1 MATITRAQIR
11 ARARL
16 HADFPNADQ
25 GKLDTELNLLIDDA
39 CAEYYDQLVAI
50 RGPGYFEASD
60 TISIISGTQSYDL
73 PEDFYQLRTVVLEW
87 GNDEHEPMRALSERE
102 TTTFANLGQWQQWA
116 DKGYVVRGTQL
127 GANTIAFYPSPRTA
141 VTARVRYVPTYT
153 AFTADSGAGGT
164 IDCANAWWKLIAIV
178 VAKEFR
184 GLLGLPTGHLEALE
198 MKQIQRVNE
207 MATERLQDEPARILD
222 VSPETSNSWFPRRR
236 WFRS

>member
-16 HADFPNADQ
+16 HADFPNTDQ
-25 GKLDTELNLLIDDA
+25 GKLDSELDLLIDDA
-39 CAEYYDQLVAI
+39 CAEYYDLLVAI
-50 RGPGYFEASD
+50 RGPGYFESAD
-60 TISIISGTQSYDL
+60 TISLVAGTKEYDL

-87 GNDEHEPMRALSERE
+87 GNDEHEPLRALAERE
-102 TTTFANLGQWQQWA
+102 TTTYTNLAQWDQWS
-116 DKGYVVRGTQL
+116 DKGFVIRGTQD
-127 GANTIAFYPSPRTA
+127 GANTIAFYPTPRT
-141 VTARVRYVPTYT
+141 TATVRVRYVPTYR
-153 AFTADSGAGGT
+153 AFTDDAET
-164 IDCANAWWKLIAIV
+164 IDCVNAWWKLVVVV

-184 GLLGLPTGHLEALE
+184 GLLGLPTGHLETLE
-198 MKQIQRVNE
+198 AKQLQRVQE